1 MRNKQKFLNAL
12 LERVQK
18 KSLYEAV
25 EQMWNEG
32 LLNLKKLERLYI
44 VEEVGRRV
52 RVGETKIRAIEQLS
66 EELNCSYEKI
76 RAAVYQK

>member
-32 LLNLKKLERLYI
+32 LLNLKKLEQLYT